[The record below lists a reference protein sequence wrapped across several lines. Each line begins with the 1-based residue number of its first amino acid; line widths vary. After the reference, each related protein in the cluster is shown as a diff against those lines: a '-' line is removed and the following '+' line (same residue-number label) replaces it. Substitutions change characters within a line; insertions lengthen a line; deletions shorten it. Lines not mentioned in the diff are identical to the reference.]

1 MKSPLTGK
9 ELLKKINDAG
19 WGANHD
25 PKIDKRELVIS
36 WGYVSKKDDGSEKV
50 DYMAFTEASM
60 TAEMELGESPEY
72 EDQESAATT
81 TATNFSK
88 DKKSKLSISGT
99 GIMLCIYEISQE
111 DYKKFKSQFQEGELD
126 YEQLK
131 IGWDE
136 GDKVAPYFEPS
147 INLDGE
153 DINLSKSLES
163 LGCKLRRSEDEVTQK
178 DHFGLSV

>member
-1 MKSPLTGK
+1 
-9 ELLKKINDAG
+9 
-19 WGANHD
+19 
-25 PKIDKRELVIS
+25 
-36 WGYVSKKDDGSEKV
+36 
-50 DYMAFTEASM
+50 MAFTEASM